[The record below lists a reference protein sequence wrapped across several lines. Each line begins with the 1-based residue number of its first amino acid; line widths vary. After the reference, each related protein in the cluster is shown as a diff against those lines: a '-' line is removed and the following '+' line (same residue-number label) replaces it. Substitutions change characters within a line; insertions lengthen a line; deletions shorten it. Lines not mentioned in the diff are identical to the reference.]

1 MYRETKKH
9 FNPPDAA
16 QPFWIQLTGTSYCD
30 YTYRISRT
38 LAQSDVYVIEYIIS
52 GEGTININDQ
62 QYHPRAGDFYLLQPG
77 TPHEYYSSADR
88 PWVKIFANVYGPLCR
103 HVISTYGLE
112 QTVLIRE
119 CDVQDKLQNFINT
132 ANSLELTESQI
143 MIRCAALFV
152 EIIAMAS
159 AVKNSDREPG
169 SNAEADKLRDYINA
183 NTQRTLNINDLA
195 KLVYRSPDYV
205 IKLFKKPSAVR
216 RITIRSSRRS
226 RSASAAS
233 ATVTTASPRSPQTLA
248 TVTRSIF
255 QSCSKANAA

>member
-88 PWVKIFANVYGPLCR
+88 P
-103 HVISTYGLE
+103 
-112 QTVLIRE
+112 
-119 CDVQDKLQNFINT
+119 
-132 ANSLELTESQI
+132 
-143 MIRCAALFV
+143 
-152 EIIAMAS
+152 
-159 AVKNSDREPG
+159 
-169 SNAEADKLRDYINA
+169 
-183 NTQRTLNINDLA
+183 
-195 KLVYRSPDYV
+195 
-205 IKLFKKPSAVR
+205 
-216 RITIRSSRRS
+216 
-226 RSASAAS
+226 
-233 ATVTTASPRSPQTLA
+233 
-248 TVTRSIF
+248 
-255 QSCSKANAA
+255 